1 MGYTYDFGEWPA
13 PQLSARERAECD
25 RIFRE
30 ITALLKSRAAS
41 PQEPPHGT

>member
-30 ITALLKSRAAS
+30 IAAWLKSRAAS
-41 PQEPPHGT
+41 PQGESHG